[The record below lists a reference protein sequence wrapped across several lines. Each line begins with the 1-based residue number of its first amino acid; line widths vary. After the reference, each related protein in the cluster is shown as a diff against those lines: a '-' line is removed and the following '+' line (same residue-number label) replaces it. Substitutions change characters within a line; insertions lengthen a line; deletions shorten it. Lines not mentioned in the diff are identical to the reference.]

1 MCIPC
6 LYDFAVFYNKPKEFE
21 ANQGPSLR
29 PSIPRAC
36 KIWYKNQEN
45 LRNNQH
51 THTHTHTKEQKHW
64 KKKKKTKKQKNK
76 NLVPLSTLAS
86 LMGKLSI
93 FCSGKFSLLF

>member
-21 ANQGPSLR
+21 ANQGLSLR

-36 KIWYKNQEN
+36 KIWYKNQAN

-51 THTHTHTKEQKHW
+51 THTHKRAKALE
-64 KKKKKTKKQKNK
+64 KKKKNK

>member
-1 MCIPC
+1 MYMCIPC
-6 LYDFAVFYNKPKEFE
+6 LYDSAVFYNKPKEFE

-29 PSIPRAC
+29 PSILGAC
-36 KIWYKNQEN
+36 KILYKNQPN

-51 THTHTHTKEQKHW
+51 THTHKRAKSLKNEKE
-64 KKKKKTKKQKNK
+64 KKNI

-93 FCSGKFSLLF
+93 FCSCKFSLLF